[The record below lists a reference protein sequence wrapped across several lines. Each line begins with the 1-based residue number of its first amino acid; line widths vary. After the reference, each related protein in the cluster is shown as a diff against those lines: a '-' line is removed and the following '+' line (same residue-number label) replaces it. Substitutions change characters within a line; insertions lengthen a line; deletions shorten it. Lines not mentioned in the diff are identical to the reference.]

1 MTREIPPVP
10 FSDEVLVAYLDN
22 RLSENQRAQFDTRL
36 AGDDVLAGR
45 LAQMARSNLPFHDA
59 FGSMLQGAP
68 VGRLQAALD
77 AIPDAPVA
85 RSHGFSRR
93 ALLAASVSFMAVGLL
108 AGRYSALLSGES
120 SKDNWR
126 DRVADYMSLYT
137 AQTLADVND
146 SGEQQQIQLA
156 RVHKTMGI
164 GLSPA
169 ALEVQGAE
177 LKNARI
183 LHYDDYDIA
192 QITYLDARYGPMA
205 LCITRSEHRENTA
218 QESEI
223 RQKMNVVYW
232 REAGYNFMLIGHS
245 PAAVMAAQAAALR
258 ANLA

>member
-1 MTREIPPVP
+1 MTREIPPAP

-22 RLSENQRAQFDTRL
+22 RLSEKQRAQFDARL
-36 AGDDVLAGR
+36 AADDVLAGR
-45 LAQMARSNLPFHDA
+45 LAQIARSNLPFHDA

-85 RSHGFSRR
+85 RSRGFSRR

-146 SGEQQQIQLA
+146 SAEQQQIQLA

-164 GLSPA
+164 RLSPA

-205 LCITRSEHRENTA
+205 LCISPLEQSNDAEIQNEQRHSMNIAWWKSRSYQYVLIGRNPTA
-218 QESEI
+218 QLEASA
-223 RQKMNVVYW
+223 RQLQSV
-232 REAGYNFMLIGHS
+232 LS
-245 PAAVMAAQAAALR
+245 
-258 ANLA
+258 